1 MAANK
6 LVDSAQ
12 LDSDLTSVA
21 NAIRTK
27 GGTSASLTF
36 PADFVSAIAA
46 IPTGGGNLQSKTR
59 SYTPSETAQSETVT
73 ADVGYDGLDEV
84 DISVGAISSTYVG
97 SGITRRS
104 SSDMA
109 VSGDT
114 VTAPAGYYE
123 NAGST
128 SVASGTAGTPS
139 ATKGAVSNHSVDV
152 TPSVTNTTGYITGGT
167 KTGTA
172 VSVTAAELV
181 SGSETK
187 TANGTYDVTNLA
199 QLIVNVGGSLPL
211 LATQDVGSINSTST
225 SATDLNK
232 SITVSGINAYDLLL
246 VVTSVNSVV
255 NNRHQATARLIWL
268 TASSAIGTK
277 DGASIANATWNVK
290 VSSSGVKSSRS
301 SNTAYGVYP
310 NSCTV
315 SSGSATIPMYRRY
328 NSSNT
333 GTLNGTYTARVYGV
347 KVYDLLGG

>member
-1 MAANK
+1 MSVDK

-12 LDSDLTSVA
+12 LDADLTTVA

-27 GGTSASLTF
+27 GGTSASLVF
-36 PADFVSAIAA
+36 PAGFVSAIQNL
-46 IPTGGGNLQSKTR
+46 PSGGG
-59 SYTPSETAQSETVT
+59 
-73 ADVGYDGLDEV
+73 
-84 DISVGAISSTYVG
+84 
-97 SGITRRS
+97 
-104 SSDMA
+104 
-109 VSGDT
+109 
-114 VTAPAGYYE
+114 
-123 NAGST
+123 
-128 SVASGTAGTPS
+128 
-139 ATKGAVSNHSVDV
+139 
-152 TPSVTNTTGYITGGT
+152 
-167 KTGTA
+167 
-172 VSVTAAELV
+172 
-181 SGSETK
+181 
-187 TANGTYDVTNLA
+187 
-199 QLIVNVGGSLPL
+199 LPL
-211 LATQDVGSINSTST
+211 LATLDVGSINSTST
-225 SATDLNK
+225 SATDLGK

-246 VVTSVNSVV
+246 VVTSVNTVV

-290 VSSSGVKSSRS
+290 VSSSGVKSSRA